1 MDNKSKMFYGSIELI
16 SSLTGLVLNVIAL
29 PYFLSRREKFSNILY
44 ILIVVTDIFT
54 CVVGIPSALSFL
66 IGSYPV
72 LSEVQWLCTLTGIIF
87 NITSR
92 FSIFLIAALSVCRT
106 ITLIFVFRK
115 MNQSVIGSITIA
127 IYFILLLFQAF
138 LPILFSE
145 KGYLYDHQMGT
156 CTWTIEWLN
165 FVNDHGSPTWEGLSY
180 AFIIVPILIPGA
192 VVLTSGVITVWKLLK
207 SYQANQSLGK
217 SSLTQTKRA
226 TITVMMVTML
236 YTLFNVPCW
245 VYFIIGMYIDKRVSW
260 LESAARLHMYYFTAK
275 LSVELNASCNPFVYI
290 LRMKVFDINSITR
303 LVRVRNAIQ
312 QKVRMFANYVTSYA
326 RPSPNIVSDNV
337 CIHSNNVRCDNITEI

>member
-1 MDNKSKMFYGSIELI
+1 MDNKSKMVYGSIELI

-92 FSIFLIAALSVCRT
+92 FSIFLIAVLSVCRT
-106 ITLIFVFRK
+106 MSLIFSFRK

-127 IYFILLLFQAF
+127 IFFILLLFQAF

-145 KGYLYDHQMGT
+145 KGYLYDHYLGT
-156 CTWTIEWLN
+156 CSWAIEWLN
-165 FVNDHGSPTWEGLSY
+165 FVDGYGSPTWEGLSHT
-180 AFIIVPILIPGA
+180 FIIVPILIPGA
-192 VVLTSGVITVWKLLK
+192 VVLTSGFITVLKLLK
-207 SYQANQSLGK
+207 SYQANQSLGR

-245 VYFIIGMYIDKRVSW
+245 VYFIIGMYIYVSEVSW
-260 LESAARLHMYYFTAK
+260 LESEARLHMYYFAAK
-275 LSVELNASCNPFVYI
+275 LSVELNAICNPFVYI
-290 LRMKVFDINSITR
+290 LRMKVVDINSITR

-312 QKVRMFANYVTSYA
+312 QKVRMFVNYVT
-326 RPSPNIVSDNV
+326 
-337 CIHSNNVRCDNITEI
+337 T